1 MNGDLRV
8 KEPVSEAVIEVRH
21 AGVGGVRM
29 LSRTEGTGVGGCGA
43 CVACAPWSV
52 ALPGKLCSDIV
63 TKDLVNV
70 RVNQMK
76 IDYFAAPKVEV
87 LWAKQLIERT
97 TELHRKLI

>member
-1 MNGDLRV
+1 MNGDWSS
-8 KEPVSEAVIEVRH
+8 KEPVAEVIDVLR

-76 IDYFAAPKVEV
+76 INYFAAPGVEV
-87 LWAKQLIERT
+87 LVGKAIN
-97 TELHRKLI
+97 